1 MDEIKIDLATY
12 EDIAI
17 SDLRFPRAKEFVRAA
32 SYDSEIYNVTGAKR
46 HGNTE
51 YLFLTIAVDKPQYP
65 VIDIREYEDI
75 AIVFDEI
82 ETNFPIVHALRPDFP
97 QGIPHTNIR
106 MRPVWLCITEDSFD
120 EVKHR
125 FTASQFLYQIR
136 EWFNLTA
143 KGKLHKD
150 DQELEPFLSTSKSVV
165 VSKESLQ
172 EEITSFGLKP
182 YNDYSGKHLFKLVSD
197 KEAKTKYV
205 SLRIIA
211 DPVVHGDINWD
222 FSSLLNLDS
231 SLKYNNGCTLFS
243 LLSNILCNQDIA
255 SDGDSY
261 SDVTILFLC
270 DIPLKRSNASIAEKV
285 DTFFVNTVETL
296 RDLAVKS
303 GLWTKGNSGY
313 IVNPITPAIKNY
325 ILERPIQL
333 LSCMEDFSHS
343 FAAQCNGA
351 IEDTCLHTLIGAGAL
366 GSQVLNLLCRTG
378 FGKWIVIDDDT
389 LCPHN
394 LARHELNRAC
404 IGFNKALSV
413 AFDMNNLLGDNS
425 LCKPICKKISEETVS
440 DSEILEAF
448 ANSKAIID
456 ISTSIAVERILASD
470 VDKRIKTRRI
480 SAFLNPSGKCL
491 IILAEDTAR
500 VHKLDLLEMEYYRMI
515 NETPEL
521 HNHLFLKKDSKIRYR
536 RNSCRELSVKINNAD
551 VAQCAAIAAKVLPS
565 IIHSQEASISLW
577 QIDDESC
584 TTKFYHK
591 APSSWTRFST
601 NGYSVYICDRLIN
614 EIQAERSKYLPN
626 ETGGVLIGSIDIP
639 RKKIYIF
646 DSIYAENSVNERE
659 YFIRGDKTVLKQY
672 KEYREVTDGQI
683 CYVGEW
689 HSHPDRC
696 PTKPS
701 SLDMKLLVHLTEHM
715 APDGLPVVMI
725 ITGKKKLTVICGIAQ

>member
-1 MDEIKIDLATY
+1 MNEIKIDFAAY
-12 EDIAI
+12 EKIVI
-17 SDLRFPRAKEFVRAA
+17 SDLRIPRAKEFVRAA
-32 SYDSEIYNVTGAKR
+32 GYDSEIYNVTGARR
-46 HGNTE
+46 HENSE

-75 AIVFDEI
+75 VVVFKEI
-82 ETNFPIVHALRPDFP
+82 EKDFPEVYVLRPDFP

-106 MRPVWLCITEDSFD
+106 MRPVWLCITEESFA

-125 FTASQFLYQIR
+125 FTAFRFLYQIR

-150 DQELEPFLSTSKSVV
+150 DQELEPFLATSMAVV
-165 VSKESLQ
+165 VSKEILRKD
-172 EEITSFGLKP
+172 ITSFGLKP
-182 YNDYSGKHLFKLVSD
+182 YNDYSGKHLFKLVVY

-211 DPVVHGDINWD
+211 DSVVHGDINWD
-222 FSSLLNLDS
+222 FSSLSYLDS
-231 SLKYNNGCTLFS
+231 SLTYNNGCTLFS

-285 DTFFVNTVETL
+285 STFFVNTVETL

-303 GLWTKGNSGY
+303 GLWSKGNSGY
-313 IVNPITPAIKNY
+313 IVNHITPAIKKY

-333 LSCMEDFSHS
+333 LTCMEDFSPS

-351 IEDTCLHTLIGAGAL
+351 IEDTCLYTLIGVGAL

-378 FGKWIVIDDDT
+378 FGKWIVIDDDK
-389 LCPHN
+389 LYPHN

-404 IGFNKALSV
+404 IGFNKALSIAV
-413 AFDMNNLLGDNS
+413 DMNNLLGDNS
-425 LCKPICKKISEETVS
+425 LCKPICKQISEETVL
-440 DSEILEAF
+440 DAEIFEAF

-456 ISTSIAVERILASD
+456 ISTSISVERIIASD
-470 VDKRIKTRRI
+470 VDKKIKTRRI
-480 SAFLNPSGKCL
+480 SAFLNPSGKSL

-500 VHKLDLLEMEYYRMI
+500 VHKLDLLEMEYYRLI

-521 HNHLFLKKDSKIRYR
+521 HNHLIVKKDSIIRYR

-551 VAQCAAIAAKVLPS
+551 VAQCAAIAAKALPS

-584 TTKFYHK
+584 TTQFYHK
-591 APSSWTRFST
+591 TPSSWTRFST
-601 NGYSVYICDRLIN
+601 NGYSVYVCDRLIT
-614 EIQAERSKYLPN
+614 EIQTERNKFLPN
-626 ETGGVLIGSIDIP
+626 ETGGVLIGSIDIL

-646 DSIYAENSVNERE
+646 DSIYAENSVNEQE

-672 KEYREVTDGQI
+672 EEYQEVTDGQI
-683 CYVGEW
+683 CYIGEW
-689 HSHPDRC
+689 HSHPDGC
-696 PTKPS
+696 PITPS
-701 SLDMKLLVHLTEHM
+701 SLDITLLGHLTEQM
-715 APDGLPVVMI
+715 TPDGLPVVMI
-725 ITGKKKLTVICGIAQ
+725 ITGKKKLTVICGIA

>member
-1 MDEIKIDLATY
+1 MDEIKIDFTSY
-12 EDIAI
+12 ERIEI
-17 SDLRFPRAKEFVRAA
+17 SDLRIPRAKEFVRAA
-32 SYDSEIYNVTGAKR
+32 GYDSGIYIVTGAKR

-65 VIDIREYEDI
+65 EIDIREYEDI
-75 AIVFDEI
+75 AIVFDEK
-82 ETNFPIVHALRPDFP
+82 ETDFPVVHAMRPDFP

-106 MRPVWLCITEDSFD
+106 MRPVWLCITEESFA

-125 FTASQFLYQIR
+125 FTASRFLYQIR

-150 DQELEPFLSTSKSVV
+150 DQELEPFLVTSGAVV
-165 VSKESLQ
+165 VSKENLST
-172 EEITSFGLKP
+172 EVTSFGLKP

-205 SLRIIA
+205 SLRIVA
-211 DPVVHGDINWD
+211 DPIVHGDINWD
-222 FSSLLNLDS
+222 FSSLSYLDS
-231 SLKYNNGCTLFS
+231 SLTFNNGCSLFS
-243 LLSNILCNQDIA
+243 LLSNILCNQNIA

-296 RDLAVKS
+296 RDLALKS
-303 GLWTKGNSGY
+303 GLWSKSNSGY
-313 IVNPITPAIKNY
+313 IVNHITPAIKNY

-351 IEDTCLHTLIGAGAL
+351 TEDTCLHTLIGAGAL

-389 LCPHN
+389 LYPHN

-404 IGFNKALSV
+404 IGFNKALGV

-425 LCKPICKKISEETVS
+425 LCKPICKQISEETVS
-440 DSEILEAF
+440 DAEILEAF
-448 ANSKAIID
+448 VNSKAIID

-470 VDKRIKTRRI
+470 VDNKVKTRRI
-480 SAFLNPSGKCL
+480 SAFLSPSGKSL

-521 HNHLFLKKDSKIRYR
+521 HNHLIVKKDSKIRYK
-536 RNSCRELSVKINNAD
+536 RNSCRELSVRINNAD
-551 VAQCAAIAAKVLPS
+551 VAQCAAIAAKALPS

-584 TTKFYHK
+584 TTQFYRK
-591 APSSWTRFST
+591 TPSSWARFST
-601 NGYSVYICDRLIN
+601 NGYSVYVCDRLIS
-614 EIQAERSKYLPN
+614 EIQNERSKYLPN
-626 ETGGVLIGSIDIP
+626 ETGGVLIGSIDIL
-639 RKKIYIF
+639 RKIIYIF

-672 KEYREVTDGQI
+672 EEYRDVTDGQI

-689 HSHPDRC
+689 HSHPDGC
-696 PTKPS
+696 PTTPS
-701 SLDMKLLVHLTEHM
+701 SLDIKLLVHLTEHM